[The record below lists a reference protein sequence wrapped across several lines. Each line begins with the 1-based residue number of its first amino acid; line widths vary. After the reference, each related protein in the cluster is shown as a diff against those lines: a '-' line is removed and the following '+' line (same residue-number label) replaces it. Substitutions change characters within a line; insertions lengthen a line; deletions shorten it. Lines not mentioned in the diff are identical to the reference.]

1 MTDLNDQA
9 FHPFLDTSIT
19 SMTSDD
25 SLPIQQESMIYIE
38 ESELRPPAMFMKGY
52 TELNPYEA
60 TAFGEVVLKKT
71 KNGKRAKSGVK
82 LERSISP
89 KRPICC

>member
-1 MTDLNDQA
+1 MTDLNNQA
-9 FHPFLDTSIT
+9 FHTSLDASIT
-19 SMTSDD
+19 SKNSYD

-38 ESELRPPAMFMKGY
+38 ESELRPSGIFMKGY

-60 TAFGEVVLKKT
+60 TAFGEVVLKRT
-71 KNGKRAKSGVK
+71 KNGKRVKSGVR

-89 KRPICC
+89 KKATC